1 MYRTRPFESLF
12 IDEGFGSLDE
22 NSLEK
27 VVNTLLNLA
36 HHSGRIIGIIS
47 HLKDLKEK
55 FPAVIEVYKNQ
66 FSGSYIKIN
75 KIR

>member
-1 MYRTRPFESLF
+1 
-12 IDEGFGSLDE
+12 
-22 NSLEK
+22 LEK